1 MSLSVA
7 LNNAFAGLR
16 VSQAGT
22 EVASSNISN
31 AQDPNYTRKVLQ
43 HSSHSSTGLSGP
55 YIEGVE
61 RRVADRIA
69 EDVRSLTSQASGNET
84 RAETAERLGEMLN
97 IDADNPR
104 LMQLFSDFETALR
117 DFEATPENNTM
128 ATRVIS
134 TADALAKEVNHLY
147 AQTES
152 MEGEM
157 REEVGKSVDHLNDK
171 LLEIEKL
178 NKEIASTKASG
189 ETVGN
194 LEDRRDAAI
203 KEVSGLV
210 DTRVLM
216 DEQGR
221 AQVYTSSGT
230 QLVGISAQQFSW
242 DGDDIIKENDG
253 STVTN
258 AFKDG
263 EVGAR
268 VRMLDDTLAG
278 NNDPAAGTI
287 QKLKDQLNGLAV
299 DLRTTV
305 NDAYGGAGDI
315 FFQTPAAPGAGTLQV
330 KPAILNGTE
339 ALQNDAGGTVSQAL
353 IDDNIGG
360 QLGGIIENTASFKA
374 ESKHN
379 LENATASRDALEA
392 KFRGKVGVDV
402 DQEMADLIA
411 LQNAYAANARVMQ
424 TVSDM
429 MDTLM
434 NAVAR

>member
-1 MSLSVA
+1 MSLNVA

-16 VSQAGT
+16 LSQAGT
-22 EVASSNISN
+22 EVASSNIAN
-31 AQDPNYTRKVLQ
+31 AQDPSYSRKVLQ
-43 HSSHSSTGLSGP
+43 HSSHSGVGLSGP
-55 YIEGVE
+55 YLEGVE

-69 EDVRSLTSQASGNET
+69 QDVRGLTSQAAGNET

-97 IDADNPR
+97 IDADTPR
-104 LMQLFSDFETALR
+104 LQQLFSDFETALR
-117 DFEATPENNTM
+117 DFEATPESNTM
-128 ATRVIS
+128 ASRVIN

-147 AQTES
+147 AETES
-152 MEGEM
+152 LEQEI
-157 REEVGKSVDHLNDK
+157 RSQVDKSVEQLNEK

-178 NKEIASTKASG
+178 NKEIAGNKALG

-203 KEVSGLV
+203 KEVSELV

-216 DEQGR
+216 DDQGR

-242 DGDDIIKENDG
+242 DGDDIIKESDG
-253 STVTN
+253 NTVTN

-263 EVGAR
+263 EIGAR
-268 VRMLDDTLAG
+268 LRMLDDTLVG
-278 NNDPAAGTI
+278 SNDPAAGTI
-287 QKLKDQLNGLAV
+287 QKLKDQLNDFAV
-299 DLRTTV
+299 DIRTTV

-360 QLGGIIENTASFKA
+360 QLSGIIENTAGFKA

-379 LENATASRDALEA
+379 LENATASRDAMEA

-424 TVSDM
+424 TVNDM
-429 MDTLM
+429 MNTLM
-434 NAVAR
+434 GAVGR

>member
-22 EVASSNISN
+22 EVASSNIAN

-43 HSSHSSTGLSGP
+43 QSSHAGTGLSGP

-84 RAETAERLGEMLN
+84 RAETAERLGELLN
-97 IDADNPR
+97 IDAETPR
-104 LMQLFSDFETALR
+104 LLQLFSDFETALR

-128 ATRVIS
+128 ASRVVS

-147 AQTES
+147 AETES
-152 MEGEM
+152 LEQQM
-157 REEVGKSVDHLNDK
+157 RGEVGKSVDQLNDK

-178 NKEIASTKASG
+178 NKEIASGKASG

-203 KEVSGLV
+203 NEVSKLV

-216 DEQGR
+216 DDQGR

-242 DGDDIIKENDG
+242 NGTVMTKDSDGSDVTSAFQDGDI
-253 STVTN
+253 
-258 AFKDG
+258 
-263 EVGAR
+263 GAR
-268 VRMLDDTLAG
+268 LRMLDDSLVG
-278 NNDPAAGTI
+278 NSNPGAGTFE
-287 QKLKDQLNGLAV
+287 KLKDQLNDFAR
-299 DLRTTV
+299 DLR
-305 NDAYGGAGDI
+305 DSSASPDGYGSV
-315 FFQTPAAPGAGTLQV
+315 FFRTPAPPAGGSLQV
-330 KPAILNGTE
+330 KQSILEGTE
-339 ALQNDAGGTVSQAL
+339 QLSGPASGKLAQKL

-360 QLGGIIENTASFKA
+360 ELNGIIENSASFKA

-402 DQEMADLIA
+402 DQEMADLIS
-411 LQNAYAANARVMQ
+411 LQSAYAANARVMQ

>member
-1 MSLSVA
+1 MSLNVA

-16 VSQAGT
+16 LSQAGT
-22 EVASSNISN
+22 EVASSNIAN
-31 AQDPNYTRKVLQ
+31 AQDPNYSRKVLQ
-43 HSSHSSTGLSGP
+43 HSSHAGVGLSGP
-55 YIEGVE
+55 YLEGVE

-69 EDVRSLTSQASGNET
+69 QDVRGLTSQASGNET
-84 RAETAERLGEMLN
+84 RAETAERLGELLN
-97 IDADNPR
+97 IDADTPR
-104 LMQLFSDFETALR
+104 LQQLFSDFETALR
-117 DFEATPENNTM
+117 DFEATPENATM
-128 ATRVIS
+128 ANRVIS

-152 MEGEM
+152 LEQEM
-157 REEVGKSVDHLNDK
+157 RDQVGKSVEQLNDK

-178 NKEIASTKASG
+178 NKEVASNKASG

-194 LEDRRDAAI
+194 LEDRRDSAI
-203 KEVSGLV
+203 KEVSELV

-216 DEQGR
+216 DDQGR

-242 DGDDIIKENDG
+242 DGTSLTKDSDD
-253 STVTN
+253 SVVTS

-263 EVGAR
+263 DIGAR
-268 VRMLDDTLAG
+268 LRMLDDSLTG
-278 NNDPAAGTI
+278 SSDPGAGTI
-287 QKLKDQLNGLAV
+287 QKLKDQLTSFTVSLHG
-299 DLRTTV
+299 TV
-305 NDAYGGAGDI
+305 NGVYAPPP
-315 FFQTPAAPGAGTLQV
+315 FFQTPPGPSPAATLQV
-330 KPAILNGTE
+330 NGTLTGDPSSLDP
-339 ALQNDAGGTVSQAL
+339 AAGGNISQAL

-360 QLGGIIENTASFKA
+360 QLNGILENTASFKA
-374 ESKHN
+374 EAKHN
-379 LENATASRDALEA
+379 LENATASRDAMEA

-424 TVSDM
+424 TASDM